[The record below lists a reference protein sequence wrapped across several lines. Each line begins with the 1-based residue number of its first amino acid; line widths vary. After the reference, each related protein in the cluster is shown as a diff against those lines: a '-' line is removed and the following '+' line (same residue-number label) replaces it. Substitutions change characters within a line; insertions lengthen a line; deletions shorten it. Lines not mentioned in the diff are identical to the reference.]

1 MPLQT
6 PGRLLSFLASAAH
19 DLGEV
24 RARRI
29 TVACRR
35 LFEDASTVLSDGTV
49 FLATGDIPAMWLRDS
64 TWQVRPLL
72 SMNPDDE
79 VLAYLGAVSQRQAR
93 YVLIDPYANAFN
105 PAPDGACWH
114 RDFVDQDPW
123 VFERKFEV
131 DSLAAFLDLALRIS
145 RETAYRAH
153 LDGVFWRAA
162 ERVVGVCEAEIRHDP
177 ATYRFLRP
185 GATSHDTL
193 GNDGYG
199 SDCTPNGMV
208 WSGFRP
214 SDDRCALPYLVPAN
228 AHLAVVLEWLA
239 DDTDC
244 PDDLAHRAA
253 SLALGIRTA
262 LASLSDAS
270 RVLPYEVDG
279 RGGAVFMDEPNIPN
293 LLALPYLGWC
303 APDDPVYRATRS
315 WVLSDENPYFVD
327 AGGYQ
332 GLSSEH
338 TPPGWIW
345 PLSIAM
351 RGLTTNDDRERT
363 ECLESLERST
373 ELAQHESFDPLD
385 PTRFTRPWFSWADM
399 TYVQLA
405 LSLGTDD

>member
-1 MPLQT
+1 MRT
-6 PGRLLSFLASAAH
+6 PPTVTSFIDRNSRRLGA
-19 DLGEV
+19 D
-24 RARRI
+24 RARR
-29 TVACRR
+29 VAIACTR
-35 LFEDASTVLSDGTV
+35 LFADASVALDDGTV
-49 FLATGDIPAMWLRDS
+49 FVSTGDIPAMWLRDS

-72 SMNPDDE
+72 AMEPDDE
-79 VLAYLGAVSQRQAR
+79 LLGYLGAVSMRQAR

-105 PAPDGACWH
+105 PTPNDACWH
-114 RDFVDQDPW
+114 RDFPDQSPW

-131 DSLAAFLDLALRIS
+131 DSLAAFLDLAMRIH
-145 RETAYRAH
+145 RDTGYRRH
-153 LDGVFWRAA
+153 LDDTFWRAA
-162 ERVVGVCEAEIRHDP
+162 RRAIDVCLQETHHDP
-177 ATYRFLRP
+177 STYRFDRP
-185 GATSHDTL
+185 GAPLHDTL

-199 SDCTPNGMV
+199 AACAPNGMV

-214 SDDRCALPYLVPAN
+214 SDDRCALPYLTPAN
-228 AHLAVVLEWLA
+228 AHLAIVLEWLA
-239 DDTDC
+239 DDPEC
-244 PDDLAHRAA
+244 PDALAA
-253 SLALGIRTA
+253 SATTIASGIRTA
-262 LASLSDAS
+262 IASLATTSEA
-270 RVLPYEVDG
+270 LPYEVDG

-303 APDDPVYRATRS
+303 APDDPAYRATRS
-315 WVLSDENPYFVD
+315 WVLSDANPYFVD

-405 LSLGTDD
+405 LPLGTDD